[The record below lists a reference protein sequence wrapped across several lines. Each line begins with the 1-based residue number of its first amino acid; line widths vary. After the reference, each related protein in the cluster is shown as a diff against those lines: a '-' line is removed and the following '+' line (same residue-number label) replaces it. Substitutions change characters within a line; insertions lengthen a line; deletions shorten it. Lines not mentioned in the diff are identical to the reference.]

1 MPATISL
8 KDAERQLPQLYE
20 RAVSGEE
27 IIIEAEGDKPQV
39 RLVRVER
46 PVQKRQLGGW
56 EGQVWVSDDFDAPLP
71 PDILNGFSGGK
82 S

>member
-20 RAVSGEE
+20 RAASGEE
-27 IIIEAEGDKPQV
+27 IIIEAEGDRPQV

-46 PVQKRQLGGW
+46 PVQKRRLGGW

-71 PDILNGFSGGK
+71 PDILEGFRGGR